1 VDKREIRPLNGNVLS
16 HRWYHSG
23 GQPVIKPPPW
33 FNLHLT
39 GGPCTTNRTAKFR
52 GGGPGTGRLPLLP
65 EVGSVAKPEL
75 GNKHQCQNCGARFF
89 DLNKSP
95 VTCPKCGTIFHA
107 APLSRV
113 APHPAV
119 ADDEDPPAG
128 AGTVLV
134 PLEEADAGEDK
145 VAAVADDDTEI
156 EAVDDA
162 FLEEEEED
170 ADDVGDLIDGEIG
183 DEEER

>member
-1 VDKREIRPLNGNVLS
+1 
-16 HRWYHSG
+16 
-23 GQPVIKPPPW
+23 
-33 FNLHLT
+33 
-39 GGPCTTNRTAKFR
+39 
-52 GGGPGTGRLPLLP
+52 
-65 EVGSVAKPEL
+65 VAKPEL

-95 VTCPKCGTIFHA
+95 ITCPKCGTIFNA

-113 APHPAV
+113 AHHAAV
-119 ADDEDPPAG
+119 ADDEDPPAS

-145 VAAVADDDTEI
+145 VVAVADDDTEI
-156 EAVDDA
+156 EAVEDA

>member
-1 VDKREIRPLNGNVLS
+1 MENGREFHPRPTVRASSKIPAWILG
-16 HRWYHSG
+16 
-23 GQPVIKPPPW
+23 
-33 FNLHLT
+33 FNFHLT
-39 GGPCTTNRTAKFR
+39 GGPCITNRTAKFR
-52 GGGPGTGRLPLLP
+52 GGGSGTGRLPPLP

-95 VTCPKCGTIFHA
+95 ITCPKCGTIFHA

-113 APHPAV
+113 AHQAAV
-119 ADDEDPPAG
+119 AEEEDTPAG
-128 AGTVLV
+128 TGTVLV
-134 PLEEADAGEDK
+134 PLEEADAGEEK
-145 VAAVADDDTEI
+145 VAVVADDDTEI
-156 EAVDDA
+156 EAADDT